1 MSIPVSKTLDEVRQ
15 DLFDRIASVQ
25 SQGHLPQQL
34 NLNKGVV
41 RGLIELWAWGLYQL
55 YQFVIL
61 VFHQLFPV
69 MATDKWLDLHCSQ
82 VGVQRQTQTKAL
94 GRVNFTREETAGNVT
109 IRKNSIVKTKP
120 DGAGMVHRFVV
131 LDSVVLQDGQESISV
146 NVESEDYGQQANVT
160 PGMISEMSTVIPGV
174 DAVENPADWL
184 TREAVDNEKNDRL
197 KERYELAWKDI
208 NGSTKYAYESWARSV
223 SGVVSAK
230 ILDRHPRGQGTVDV
244 VIKGTAGLPTVELI
258 DEVVAVVEENRP
270 VNDDA
275 RVLSPEPVNIT
286 ITAELVLFSG
296 TPDVIL
302 ATVENRIHAIFT
314 DPSVL
319 PDVAPIK
326 IGEDLTLDRLR
337 HVIMAVGGIKKIN
350 WTSPSGDTPVPDT
363 GLAVLEGINL
373 NYVWADED

>member
-1 MSIPVSKTLDEVRQ
+1 
-15 DLFDRIASVQ
+15 
-25 SQGHLPQQL
+25 
-34 NLNKGVV
+34 
-41 RGLIELWAWGLYQL
+41 
-55 YQFVIL
+55 
-61 VFHQLFPV
+61 
-69 MATDKWLDLHCSQ
+69 MATDRWLDLHCSQ
-82 VGVQRQTQTKAL
+82 VGVQRQVQTKAL
-94 GRVNFTREETAGNVT
+94 GKVNFTREETAGNVT
-109 IRKNSIVKTKP
+109 IRKNSIVKTRP

-160 PGMISEMSTVIPGV
+160 PGMISEFSTVIPGV
-174 DAVENPADWL
+174 DMVENPDGWL

-223 SGVVSAK
+223 SGVVAAK
-230 ILDRHPRGQGTVDV
+230 ILDRHPRGQGTVDL
-244 VIKGTAGLPTVELI
+244 VIKGTAGLPTAELI
-258 DEVVAVVEENRP
+258 DEVAAVVEANRP

-275 RVLSPEPVNIT
+275 GVLSPDPVNIT

-319 PDVAPIK
+319 PDVDPIG
-326 IGEDLTLDRLR
+326 IGEDLTIDRLT

-350 WTSPSGDTPVPDT
+350 WTFPSGDTPVPDT

-373 NYVWADED
+373 SYVWAGED